1 MRRKF
6 QVRRKSLVVYIVF
19 IYEVDKKFPNSLH
32 PIPCIF
38 VGEQHILASGL
49 SVYSHSHWLVNF
61 FTTDSSL
68 VLTRERWQNFGH
80 FRIFFPEHPVPK
92 SSSSS
97 LTRQEHFG
105 LCNVSVIVQVHGLKG
120 THQQFFKPPRSFDQ
134 ENRKQNRKQPA
145 KTACN
150 TAKIAKT
157 AKTKSAAR
165 K

>member
-1 MRRKF
+1 M
-6 QVRRKSLVVYIVF
+6 SWT
-19 IYEVDKKFPNSLH
+19 KKFLNSLH

-38 VGEQHILASGL
+38 VGEQHILASAL

-92 SSSSS
+92 TSSSS

-120 THQQFFKPPRSFDQ
+120 THKQFFKTTSTFFRPRKPRTKPQATRENRVQHSEDC
-134 ENRKQNRKQPA
+134 ENRKNKECCSEIRDGKGREIFVGRV
-145 KTACN
+145 K
-150 TAKIAKT
+150 
-157 AKTKSAAR
+157 
-165 K
+165 